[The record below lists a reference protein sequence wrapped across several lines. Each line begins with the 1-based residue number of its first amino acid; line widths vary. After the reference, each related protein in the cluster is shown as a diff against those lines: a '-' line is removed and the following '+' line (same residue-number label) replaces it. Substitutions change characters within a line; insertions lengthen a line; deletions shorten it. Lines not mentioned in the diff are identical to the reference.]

1 MPSGHT
7 TGLEKYPRLSQ
18 VTDDELELDELELD
32 ELELDELLDDEDFGT
47 HL

>member
-1 MPSGHT
+1 VPSGHT

-18 VTDDELELDELELD
+18 VTDDELELE
-32 ELELDELLDDEDFGT
+32 ELELDELLDDEDFRT